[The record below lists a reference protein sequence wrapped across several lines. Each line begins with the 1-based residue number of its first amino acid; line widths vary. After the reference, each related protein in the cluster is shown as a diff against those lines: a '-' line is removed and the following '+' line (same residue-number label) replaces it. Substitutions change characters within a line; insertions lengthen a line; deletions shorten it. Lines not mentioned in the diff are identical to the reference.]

1 MREIRV
7 LVCSN
12 PKLQQGSILYYLYWT
27 SELGSQ
33 GMHMTWHIFN
43 MVKTYEIEIMS
54 CISVKRVNV
63 NQSFNMTLRTNTD
76 LALLDLSTIFE
87 SISTL
92 HCLISQDDTST
103 YIFFSAD

>member
-33 GMHMTWHIFN
+33 GMHM
-43 MVKTYEIEIMS
+43 
-54 CISVKRVNV
+54 
-63 NQSFNMTLRTNTD
+63 
-76 LALLDLSTIFE
+76 A
-87 SISTL
+87 
-92 HCLISQDDTST
+92 
-103 YIFFSAD
+103 